1 MSGRSLDM
9 HISLDEPENLA
20 RELAAIAGVMESQA
34 RNRAGWKVVAEYAQ
48 SMVKTLDQ
56 ANEAP
61 RRE

>member
-1 MSGRSLDM
+1 M

-48 SMVKTLDQ
+48 SMVKALDQ